1 MSVCKS
7 STKYLRPLSTK
18 PLNNQKSA
26 TGNGGAWRYTMKKPT
41 LKQQKT
47 INKVRE
53 VMQDY
58 PSGTVPID
66 DIPFNALNGQL
77 AHLI

>member
-1 MSVCKS
+1 
-7 STKYLRPLSTK
+7 
-18 PLNNQKSA
+18 
-26 TGNGGAWRYTMKKPT
+26 MKKPT

-66 DIPFNALNGQL
+66 DTPFNALNGQL
-77 AHLI
+77 ANLI